1 MPASLHL
8 HELWTVLQFYTLTF
22 IYIRRVDMWIK
33 IITYYIT
40 EVGMVL
46 RIFLHFGKVNKI
58 SNEEVMLN

>member
-1 MPASLHL
+1 
-8 HELWTVLQFYTLTF
+8 
-22 IYIRRVDMWIK
+22 MWIK